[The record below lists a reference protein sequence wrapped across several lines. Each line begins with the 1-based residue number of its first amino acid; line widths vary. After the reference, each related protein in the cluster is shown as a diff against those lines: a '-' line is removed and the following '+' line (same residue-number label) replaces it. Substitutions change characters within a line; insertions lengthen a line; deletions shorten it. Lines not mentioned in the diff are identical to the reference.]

1 MLTSLTDPLPRQSW
15 AAVCRPAS
23 AWCPPAATPAA
34 PSAPPT
40 PWPCSAR
47 RGRGRSRWGPRAAG
61 HIISILLVVRSPRT
75 RGGWCRW
82 CSGCGRSSRPWR
94 PPGPSW
100 RCPGTTS
107 SKVDTAQRS
116 IVCIQYL
123 HPHDRRIP
131 DAGGGAGQQ
140 TVHARPTHTGEI
152 VSNCSQIFLC
162 KYFLQMFL
170 SQGECEDQLPAGQAG
185 GQLEGD
191 GGAGR
196 GRGHVLQRILQGGN
210 VIFIYLKVCC

>member
-1 MLTSLTDPLPRQSW
+1 MLLATLSPSSW
-15 AAVCRPAS
+15 LS
-23 AWCPPAATPAA
+23 G
-34 PSAPPT
+34 
-40 PWPCSAR
+40 AR
-47 RGRGRSRWGPRAAG
+47 GQEEDGADGVLAAG
-61 HIISILLVVRSPRT
+61 GLPAHGDHPARHGGVQGQPLQRWIQPRD
-75 RGGWCRW
+75 
-82 CSGCGRSSRPWR
+82 
-94 PPGPSW
+94 PS
-100 RCPGTTS
+100 
-107 SKVDTAQRS
+107 
-116 IVCIQYL
+116 CIQYL

-140 TVHARPTHTGEI
+140 TVHARPTHTGQI
-152 VSNCSQIFLC
+152 VSNCSLIFFC

-196 GRGHVLQRILQGGN
+196 GRGHVLQRILQGEN

>member
-94 PPGPSW
+94 PSGPSW

-116 IVCIQYL
+116 IVY
-123 HPHDRRIP
+123 PSS
-131 DAGGGAGQQ
+131 ASTWQ
-140 TVHARPTHTGEI
+140 TDPWHWRWGWTADCTCQTNPYRSDSFQLFP
-152 VSNCSQIFLC
+152 NIFL
-162 KYFLQMFL
+162 
-170 SQGECEDQLPAGQAG
+170 
-185 GQLEGD
+185 
-191 GGAGR
+191 
-196 GRGHVLQRILQGGN
+196 
-210 VIFIYLKVCC
+210 